1 MMLSFI
7 ISPVVNAVV
16 AVSGGNKLGVLTYH
30 RIGESYNQLFMDE
43 HLFEQQLI
51 WLNRYFNP
59 VSLAE
64 GLVLQKQGK
73 LPKRAVAITIDDG
86 YLDSY
91 TRIFPLLKKHQITA
105 TFFISTSGLKSGFL
119 WDELISSAILTLA
132 VNVSELSFDGE
143 IYPLTT
149 YNQRLSCSKLIIK
162 KVKYC
167 SLQERERLIKL
178 LLKQTGQPELDHQF
192 LNEEQI
198 ITLHQAGMGIGAHTV
213 NHPILTCED
222 NVTAKAEMLTSK
234 RQLEKIIGK
243 PVDFI
248 AYPNGKKNIDFNE
261 SHQELAK
268 ECGFKAAFSSDWGCI
283 SSTSNDPFSFKRF
296 TPWDATEAKFSLR
309 LALNISGLYT
319 RLFN

>member
-1 MMLSFI
+1 MFSHI
-7 ISPVVNAVV
+7 IAPVLNGVV
-16 AVSGGNKLGVLTYH
+16 AVSGENKLGVLTYH
-30 RIGESYNQLFMDE
+30 RIGASYNQNFMDE

-51 WLNRYFNP
+51 WLKRYFNP

-64 GLVLQKQGK
+64 GLVLQQQGK

-91 TRIFPLLKKHQITA
+91 TKIFPLLKKHKITA

-119 WDELISSAILTLA
+119 WDELISSTILTLA
-132 VNVSELSFDGE
+132 VNVSELSFDGDK
-143 IYPLTT
+143 YPLTT
-149 YNQRLSCSKLIIK
+149 YNQRLSCSKLIIE

-178 LLKQTGQPELDHQF
+178 LLKQIGQPELCHQF
-192 LNEEQI
+192 LDEEQI

-213 NHPILTCED
+213 NHPILACED
-222 NVTAKAEMLTSK
+222 NATAKAEMLKSK
-234 RQLEKIIGK
+234 RQLEEIIGK

-261 SHQELAK
+261 KHQELAK

-283 SSTSNDPFSFKRF
+283 NKSDDPFYFKRF
-296 TPWDATEAKFSLR
+296 TPWDATESKFSLR
-309 LALNISGLYT
+309 LALNFSGLYT